1 MSIPSFDE
9 IIEPN
14 DQVEARKASLE
25 ALRALVGNVY
35 PNKFVRSKISG
46 VEDTITNLKAYAPV
60 ARIVNEIKAVVATL
74 AERERPPAELKDA
87 LNERLKAFGSVRIS
101 GRLTTPTRG
110 NFVHLTDGAGK
121 LQIYCN
127 KKGPLELVLNDGK
140 DTLDE
145 ENGWN
150 AWQLLDHGDFVGAEG
165 YLFITNT
172 GELSVHAE
180 KLQFLAKAMLPMP
193 DKMHGIADP
202 EFQRRFRYADLIASS
217 LQVKAEPPALAG
229 GQDLP
234 YQPPARAG
242 GSPLTTSK
250 VFWR

>member
-14 DQVEARKASLE
+14 DQVEARKASLA
-25 ALRALVGNVY
+25 ALKALVGNVY

-60 ARIVNEIKAVVATL
+60 VEIVDEIKAVVATL

-110 NFVHLTDGAGK
+110 NFVHLTDGINK

-127 KKGPLELVLNDGK
+127 KKGPLALVLNDGN

-150 AWQLLDHGDFVGAEG
+150 AW
-165 YLFITNT
+165 
-172 GELSVHAE
+172 
-180 KLQFLAKAMLPMP
+180 
-193 DKMHGIADP
+193 
-202 EFQRRFRYADLIASS
+202 
-217 LQVKAEPPALAG
+217 
-229 GQDLP
+229 
-234 YQPPARAG
+234 
-242 GSPLTTSK
+242 
-250 VFWR
+250 